1 MSFYWILDIV
11 NWSCTHTR
19 LMILY
24 ILYMYAS
31 TNTEADCLHVCMYG
45 CIHVLYRSV
54 LHFIVVNIIYNRS
67 LVNIAHISSSVQHFT
82 IVFLWSGSDLL
93 GWVWEFQN
101 SGSLISHSSVDFQ
114 TITVQV
120 AFLHDSRTH
129 RSSTDPGEGFVTF
142 HQEFLGTLVFEQQAN
157 DLSQFGR
164 SNFCRGCPWIS
175 ALLPTKFGTLV
186 EERPGWKTK
195 RRF

>member
-1 MSFYWILDIV
+1 MDDKGLLVQPLCSSALGSGSVGTHCTVRFMLQCYCFQANPAGNHVLLLDTRYCKWILYAYKINDI
-11 NWSCTHTR
+11 
-19 LMILY
+19 IY

-93 GWVWEFQN
+93 GWV
-101 SGSLISHSSVDFQ
+101 
-114 TITVQV
+114 
-120 AFLHDSRTH
+120 
-129 RSSTDPGEGFVTF
+129 
-142 HQEFLGTLVFEQQAN
+142 
-157 DLSQFGR
+157 
-164 SNFCRGCPWIS
+164 
-175 ALLPTKFGTLV
+175 
-186 EERPGWKTK
+186 
-195 RRF
+195 